1 MYRSKLRT
9 NHNLMSSL
17 PPDIDEDP
25 PTLELNQEATKLSD
39 KNSDMFRDNVAI
51 LMHLRKSQHLH
62 ISDN

>member
-1 MYRSKLRT
+1 
-9 NHNLMSSL
+9 MSSL

-51 LMHLRKSQHLH
+51 LMHLSK
-62 ISDN
+62 

>member
-1 MYRSKLRT
+1 
-9 NHNLMSSL
+9 MSSL

-51 LMHLRKSQHLH
+51 LMHLSKWQHLH